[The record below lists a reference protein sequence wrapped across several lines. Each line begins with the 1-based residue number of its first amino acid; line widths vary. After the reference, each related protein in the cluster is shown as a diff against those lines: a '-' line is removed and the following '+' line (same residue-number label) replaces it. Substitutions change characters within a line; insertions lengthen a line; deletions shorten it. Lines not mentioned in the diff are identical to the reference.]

1 MKLNVQLESYSIRDV
16 QAELDVACT
25 AVGLAE
31 RALLYVLGFELNVMH
46 PFKPLQAIMEAQRLV
61 RNEPFHPPTGM
72 SMVPQLA
79 WDFMNCR
86 RGSCPIPRS
95 ALPAAVPVPAT
106 GFSVRMPGKGC
117 TYIWQGYNAHMS
129 ILCLQR

>member
-1 MKLNVQLESYSIRDV
+1 MDWWRSTEFYSSSYSFSGV
-16 QAELDVACT
+16 QAELEVACT
-25 AVGLAE
+25 AVSLAE

-61 RNEPFHPPTGM
+61 RNAPFHPPTGM

-86 RGSCPIPRS
+86 RGS
-95 ALPAAVPVPAT
+95 
-106 GFSVRMPGKGC
+106 
-117 TYIWQGYNAHMS
+117 
-129 ILCLQR
+129 

>member
-1 MKLNVQLESYSIRDV
+1 MKAVFCEHETMSLGRGLNAPSGHA
-16 QAELDVACT
+16 QAELEVACT

-61 RNEPFHPPTGM
+61 RNAPFHPPTGM

-86 RGSCPIPRS
+86 RGS
-95 ALPAAVPVPAT
+95 
-106 GFSVRMPGKGC
+106 
-117 TYIWQGYNAHMS
+117 
-129 ILCLQR
+129 